1 MPEFGSWGG
10 GLGDSG
16 NARKKKFFF
25 NWGLPL
31 DQKSWVIQKNQIH
44 IPLLIPREGDGEYT
58 RDLGSF
64 RNPRAVVS
72 SCALHPTILPPCTPN
87 LCSHALPC
95 TRTTLPPP
103 WLPTTNPTRLHYL
116 CTHVSNHIGL
126 HIVCRYDLDLL
137 EVSLDISCFD
147 TTTHPKHTIQII
159 FYKLPL
165 SCASSKALRGQGYYW
180 GRSDET
186 VSWFPSQIETKLV
199 RRLFCSH
206 KNVGKGQNE
215 KLKQL
220 SLWWLFVCS
229 LLSCRINPLGSI
241 PHLNNV
247 HSSLLPRRV
256 CTFVGGSS
264 KAISILE
271 TLHTHTQGWEDNPL
285 KSHLVSGVRF
295 IFHVGC
301 RNYALLWRKTL
312 GLKIRWC
319 KKLDI

>member
-1 MPEFGSWGG
+1 M
-10 GLGDSG
+10 
-16 NARKKKFFF
+16 
-25 NWGLPL
+25 
-31 DQKSWVIQKNQIH
+31 
-44 IPLLIPREGDGEYT
+44 
-58 RDLGSF
+58 
-64 RNPRAVVS
+64 
-72 SCALHPTILPPCTPN
+72 
-87 LCSHALPC
+87 CSQLVLPC

-103 WLPTTNPTRLHYL
+103 WLPTTNPNRLHYL

-137 EVSLDISCFD
+137 DISCFY
-147 TTTHPKHTIQII
+147 TTTYPKHTIQII

-165 SCASSKALRGQGYYW
+165 RCASSKALRGQGYYW

-264 KAISILE
+264 EAISILE

-301 RNYALLWRKTL
+301 RNYALLWRKSF
-312 GLKIRWC
+312 GLKIRWS